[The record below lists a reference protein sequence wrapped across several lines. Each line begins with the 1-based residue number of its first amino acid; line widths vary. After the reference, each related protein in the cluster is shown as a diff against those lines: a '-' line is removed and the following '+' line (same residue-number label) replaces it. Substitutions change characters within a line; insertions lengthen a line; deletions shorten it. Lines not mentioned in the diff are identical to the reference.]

1 MAFEHVE
8 HHRRLGDIERGDA
21 FLGAQG
27 LVLFQGLLGVG
38 VRVRAQLLIANG
50 IKYKTQQ

>member
-27 LVLFQGLLGVG
+27 LALLQGPFRRRCQCPGATSNRKWDQV
-38 VRVRAQLLIANG
+38 
-50 IKYKTQQ
+50 